1 MNLLQDN
8 LVIAECTECGNEAEA
23 WIDDNSPMCEYCQHA
38 EICEPPKNIT
48 FGSAQWSG
56 EGRAYCKKC
65 DYVSGY
71 WECGCDLEHNCEG
84 K

>member
-1 MNLLQDN
+1 MNTLEKGR
-8 LVIAECTECGNEAEA
+8 IITECNECENEVEV
-23 WIDDNSPMCEYCQHA
+23 WEDNPRPLCEYCEH
-38 EICEPPKNIT
+38 ENECEPPKNIT
-48 FGSAQWSG
+48 FGTARWSG

-71 WECGCDLEHNCEG
+71 WECGCDLEHDCEG